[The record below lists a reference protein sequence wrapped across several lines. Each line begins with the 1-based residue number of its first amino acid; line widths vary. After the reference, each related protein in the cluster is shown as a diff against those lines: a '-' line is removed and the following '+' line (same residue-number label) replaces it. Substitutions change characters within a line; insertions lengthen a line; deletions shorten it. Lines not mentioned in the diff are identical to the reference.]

1 MKEVL
6 LTILRDK
13 NTSITKFRKAAEGI
27 AFILAWQTAS
37 HLEKEQVSVDT
48 PITKT
53 IGSKIKNNII
63 LIPILRSAL
72 SLVSPFL
79 KVFNNAKV
87 GFLGL
92 KRDEKTF
99 IPKIYYKNF
108 PEISSKDNVIILDPM
123 IATGGSGSEAI
134 KILKESGIKEEK
146 IIFVAVISALVGIE
160 KIKKEYPKVKIIC
173 AQEDKELN
181 DKMFIIPGL
190 GDFGDRFFGTPQK
203 I

>member
-6 LTILRDK
+6 ITILRDK

-48 PITKT
+48 PITKA

-146 IIFVAVISALVGIE
+146 IIFVAVISALVGIK